1 MEPVYL
7 EATINDR
14 LIRINKND
22 SMDLYSW
29 RDWIKTKPPYWY
41 KIKPSL
47 IINKKSGYKSYKI
60 QINCKPYLLSRIVY
74 KAHNNDWD
82 ITDTSSNNLI
92 DHINN
97 NSLDNRIENL
107 RILTAQENQFNSRAK
122 GYTWNKKMN
131 KWQAQI
137 MISRKMTYLGAFTEE
152 ADAKNAYLEA
162 KEKYHIIA

>member
-1 MEPVYL
+1 MEPVYV
-7 EATINDR
+7 EATIKNR
-14 LIRINKND
+14 LVRINKND
-22 SMDLYSW
+22 SMDVYVW
-29 RDWIKTKPPYWY
+29 REY
-41 KIKPSL
+41 KIKLPEWFKRKPTL
-47 IINKKSGYKSYKI
+47 YIDETTGYKKYKI
-60 QINCKPYLLSRIVY
+60 NINGKPFVLSRLVY

-82 ITDTSSNNLI
+82 ITDTSNTNLI

-107 RILTAQENQFNSRAK
+107 RILTTQQNQFNSRAK

-137 MISRKMTYLGAFTEE
+137 MISRKMTYLGAFAEE

-162 KEKYHIIA
+162 KEKFHIIA